1 MSIFGKRLKELREEY
16 NEVAAEKLTG
26 AKLGEALG
34 VSKQSVSKW
43 ENGLSYPDFDTII
56 KLSEIFNVSTDYLL
70 GRTDIKNQ
78 SEKISNAVEDDP
90 ELIEFWN
97 ELKEREDLQL
107 LFKQTKNLSPK
118 DIKQII
124 RIIKAI
130 EDEEDMIDQ

>member
-70 GRTDIKNQ
+70 GRTDIKNP
-78 SEKISNAVEDDP
+78 SDEISNAVEDDP

-130 EDEEDMIDQ
+130 EDEEDMLDQ